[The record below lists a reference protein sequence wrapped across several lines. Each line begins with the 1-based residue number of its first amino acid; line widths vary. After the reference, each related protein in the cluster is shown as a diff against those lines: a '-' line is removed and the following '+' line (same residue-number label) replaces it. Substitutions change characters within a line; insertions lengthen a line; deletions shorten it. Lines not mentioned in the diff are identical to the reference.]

1 MGTNSFGGDDPQGVD
16 PPASE
21 HDPRFR
27 LDPSR
32 MPQRLDF
39 ELPPELLD
47 HLHALA
53 LRSGRCL
60 EEIALDLILRSA
72 S

>member
-1 MGTNSFGGDDPQGVD
+1 
-16 PPASE
+16 
-21 HDPRFR
+21 
-27 LDPSR
+27 